1 MTATTPVSTRGV
13 ALFADVQNLYYTAR
27 DAFGRY
33 IDYTRLWQE
42 IVGQAPVT
50 VANAYAIERHD
61 PRQQKFQRTLREIGF
76 NVRLKP
82 FIQRR
87 DGSAKG
93 DWDVGI
99 TLDMVEAAEHTRR
112 LVLLSG
118 DGDFAELIERLQTRF
133 EARVEVYGVASL
145 TARALSRA
153 ADSFTPIDERFLLP
167 PRGRSPATE

>member
-1 MTATTPVSTRGV
+1 MTPAPDLSPLSEV

-27 DAFGRY
+27 DAWGCH
-33 IDYTRLWQE
+33 IDYKRLWQE
-42 IVGQAPVT
+42 IVGEAPVSA
-50 VANAYAIERHD
+50 ANAYAIERHD
-61 PRQQKFQRTLREIGF
+61 PRQQKFQNTLREIGF

-118 DGDFAELIERLQTRF
+118 DGDFTELIERLRARF
-133 EARVEVYGVASL
+133 DASVEVYGVAPL
-145 TARALSRA
+145 TSQALMRA
-153 ADSFTPIDERFLLP
+153 ADHFIPIDERFLLK
-167 PRGRSPATE
+167 PRQR